1 MCIGRGWVV
10 WELIV
15 VTASIAVLLTL
26 VRLRVSVGIALV
38 VEGVL
43 IVVLMNPSSLP
54 NVFLQTLMS
63 ERTISLV
70 LASFSISVLVELY
83 SLTQMINKL
92 SEGLLGY
99 IRRPALI
106 IAVVP
111 AIMGLL
117 PIAGG
122 ALMSA
127 PVVASVGAAIGLS
140 TTLMAFLN
148 VWFRHTIFLIYPMS
162 QVLMTAA
169 ALTGHSVTELAV
181 YQVPIMALMML
192 TGLYVT
198 RRNGKP
204 VSGSGGLVLRESSLR
219 DVLTFLSPI
228 LGSIVVALIARQALD
243 TLGYYSDY
251 SVAVGGFFG
260 VALITYLSFKE
271 SAGHAGLTKFLT
283 ALRSDRVMN
292 MVLSSFGAMLIYY
305 AMMNTGVSS
314 SIGAII
320 SSSKFP
326 VVVTEIL
333 LPSIMSLISG
343 SPIVGVTSSIP
354 LLAGLKTFSLGDAS
368 LIYLSAFLSYVASP
382 VHLCLVFT
390 VQYFKE
396 NLFKV
401 YKYLIPMIILTFTIA
416 ISYYYLILVIH

>member
-1 MCIGRGWVV
+1 V

-15 VTASIAVLLTL
+15 VAVSIVVLLTL
-26 VRLRVSVGIALV
+26 VRLRVSVGIALI

-43 IVVLMNPSSLP
+43 IIVLMNPLLLP
-54 NVFLQTLMS
+54 NVFLQTLMN
-63 ERTISLV
+63 ERTVSLV
-70 LASFSISVLVELY
+70 LASFSISILVELY
-83 SLTQMINKL
+83 SLTRMINGL

-99 IRRPALI
+99 VRRPTLI
-106 IAVVP
+106 IAIVP

-127 PVVASVGAAIGLS
+127 PVVASVGSAIGLG

-162 QVLMTAA
+162 QVLITAA
-169 ALTGHSVTELAV
+169 VLTGHSVIELAM
-181 YQVPIMALMML
+181 YQVPIMVLMML

-204 VSGSGGLVLRESSLR
+204 ISKSGSLVFRESSLK
-219 DVLTFLSPI
+219 DVVTFLSPI
-228 LGSIVVALIARQALD
+228 LGSIVVALIARQVLD

-260 VALITYLSFKE
+260 VALITYLSFKKSE
-271 SAGHAGLTKFLT
+271 EHVSLIKFFT

-305 AMMNTGVSS
+305 AMINTGISS
-314 SIGAII
+314 SIGVII
-320 SSSKFP
+320 SGSKFP
-326 VVVTEIL
+326 VVITEIL
-333 LPSIMSLISG
+333 LPSVMSLISG
-343 SPIVGVTSSIP
+343 SPIVGVTSSVP
-354 LLAGLKTFSLGDAS
+354 LLASLKTFSLGDAS

-401 YKYLIPMIILTFTIA
+401 YKYLIPAIVLTFAIA
-416 ISYYYLILVIH
+416 ISYYYLVLAIH

>member
-1 MCIGRGWVV
+1 VV
-10 WELIV
+10 AVSIV
-15 VTASIAVLLTL
+15 VLLTL
-26 VRLRVSVGIALV
+26 VRLRVSVGIALI

-43 IVVLMNPSSLP
+43 IIVLMNPLLLP
-54 NVFLQTLMS
+54 NVFLQTLMN
-63 ERTISLV
+63 ERTVSLV
-70 LASFSISVLVELY
+70 LASFSISILVELY
-83 SLTQMINKL
+83 SLTRMINGL

-99 IRRPALI
+99 VRRPTLI
-106 IAVVP
+106 IAIVP

-127 PVVASVGAAIGLS
+127 PVVASVGSAIGLG

-162 QVLMTAA
+162 QVLITAA
-169 ALTGHSVTELAV
+169 VLTGHSVIELAM
-181 YQVPIMALMML
+181 YQVPIMVLMML

-204 VSGSGGLVLRESSLR
+204 ISKSGSLVFRESSLK
-219 DVLTFLSPI
+219 DVVTFLSPI
-228 LGSIVVALIARQALD
+228 LGSIVVALIARQVLD

-260 VALITYLSFKE
+260 VALITYLSFKKSE
-271 SAGHAGLTKFLT
+271 EHVSLIKFFT

-305 AMMNTGVSS
+305 AMINTGISS
-314 SIGAII
+314 SIGVII
-320 SSSKFP
+320 SGSKFP
-326 VVVTEIL
+326 VVITEIL
-333 LPSIMSLISG
+333 LPSVMSLISG
-343 SPIVGVTSSIP
+343 SPIVGVTSSVP
-354 LLAGLKTFSLGDAS
+354 LLASLKTFSLGDAS

-401 YKYLIPMIILTFTIA
+401 YKYLIPAIVLTFAIA
-416 ISYYYLILVIH
+416 ISYYYLVLAIH

>member
-1 MCIGRGWVV
+1 M

-15 VTASIAVLLTL
+15 VAVSIVVLLTL
-26 VRLRVSVGIALV
+26 VRLRVSVGIALI

-43 IVVLMNPSSLP
+43 IIVLMNPLLLP
-54 NVFLQTLMS
+54 NVFLQTLMN
-63 ERTISLV
+63 ERTVSLV
-70 LASFSISVLVELY
+70 LASFSISILVELY
-83 SLTQMINKL
+83 SLTRMINGL

-99 IRRPALI
+99 VRRPTLI
-106 IAVVP
+106 IAIVP

-127 PVVASVGAAIGLS
+127 PVVASVGSAIGLG

-162 QVLMTAA
+162 QVLITAA
-169 ALTGHSVTELAV
+169 VLTGHSVIELAM
-181 YQVPIMALMML
+181 YQVPIMVLMML

-204 VSGSGGLVLRESSLR
+204 ISKSGSLVFRESSLK
-219 DVLTFLSPI
+219 DVVTFLSPI
-228 LGSIVVALIARQALD
+228 LGSIVVALIARQVLD

-260 VALITYLSFKE
+260 VALITYLSFKKSE
-271 SAGHAGLTKFLT
+271 EHVSLIKFFT

-305 AMMNTGVSS
+305 AMINTGISS
-314 SIGAII
+314 SIGVII
-320 SSSKFP
+320 SGSKFP
-326 VVVTEIL
+326 VVITEIL
-333 LPSIMSLISG
+333 LPSVMSLISG
-343 SPIVGVTSSIP
+343 SPIVGVTSSVP
-354 LLAGLKTFSLGDAS
+354 LLASLKTFSLGDAS

-401 YKYLIPMIILTFTIA
+401 YKYLIPAIVLTFAIA
-416 ISYYYLILVIH
+416 ISYYYLVLAIH

>member
-1 MCIGRGWVV
+1 V

-15 VTASIAVLLTL
+15 VAVSIVVLLTL
-26 VRLRVSVGIALV
+26 VRLRVSVGIALI

-43 IVVLMNPSSLP
+43 IIVLMNPLLLP
-54 NVFLQTLMS
+54 NVFLQTLMN
-63 ERTISLV
+63 ERTVSLV
-70 LASFSISVLVELY
+70 LASFSISILVELY
-83 SLTQMINKL
+83 SLTRMINGL

-99 IRRPALI
+99 VRRPTLI
-106 IAVVP
+106 IAIVP

-127 PVVASVGAAIGLS
+127 PVVASVGSAIGLG

-162 QVLMTAA
+162 QVLITAA
-169 ALTGHSVTELAV
+169 VLTGHSVIELAM
-181 YQVPIMALMML
+181 YQVPIMVLMML

-204 VSGSGGLVLRESSLR
+204 ISKSGSLVFRESSLK
-219 DVLTFLSPI
+219 DVVTFLSPI
-228 LGSIVVALIARQALD
+228 LGSIVVALIARQVLD
-243 TLGYYSDY
+243 TLGYYSNY

-260 VALITYLSFKE
+260 VALITYLSFKKSE
-271 SAGHAGLTKFLT
+271 EHVSLIKFFT

-305 AMMNTGVSS
+305 AMINTGISS
-314 SIGAII
+314 SIGVII
-320 SSSKFP
+320 SGSKFP
-326 VVVTEIL
+326 VVITEIL
-333 LPSIMSLISG
+333 LPSVMSLISG
-343 SPIVGVTSSIP
+343 SPIVGVTSSVP
-354 LLAGLKTFSLGDAS
+354 LLASLKTFSLGDAS

-401 YKYLIPMIILTFTIA
+401 YKYLIPAIVLTFAIA
-416 ISYYYLILVIH
+416 ISYYYLVLAIH